1 MKAFVWFVI
10 VFASITALMWLIELT
25 ADFIGA
31 MLIPAILFGFVKL
44 WKAVNE

>member
-31 MLIPAILFGFVKL
+31 LLIPAIIFGFIKL
-44 WKAVNE
+44 WKVANG